1 MLDDIEINIPGGL
14 GFALPRMARV
24 RQIFQDHGLPD
35 VAAAV
40 TEQLNA
46 PGIGESVKPGATIA
60 VGVGSR
66 GVANIGTAVKA
77 LVAGL
82 KARGAEPF
90 IFPAMG
96 SHGGGTVDG
105 QLGVLKGYGITEDQI
120 GAPVRATMDTV
131 IVDTMPDGTPIHMD
145 RYAHQSDGV
154 VLINRV
160 KPHTNFRGDIE
171 SGVTKMMTIGM
182 GKIAGASA
190 IHGTYPMPDFGVMLP
205 RIAKTLMPHIP
216 FLFGIGLVEDAFDNT
231 AVVEAMPADQLF
243 EREAVLQARAKQLMA
258 RLYFTEID
266 VLIIDEIGKEIS
278 GSGFDPNVTGR
289 NIRGIA
295 GFELP
300 KVKKIVL
307 FDVSDAT
314 KGNATGIGSADV
326 ITRRLFSRIDFPV
339 TYANIVTSTYL
350 EGARVPIAMKDEGE
364 AVRLA
369 VKTLNAVA
377 PLDARIV
384 RIRNTL
390 ELSEIMV
397 SESMLDEVRA
407 DDRLEIIAEAA
418 EMALQSAAA

>member
-1 MLDDIEINIPGGL
+1 MLDDVQINIPGGL
-14 GFALPRMARV
+14 EFALPRMARV
-24 RQIFQDHGLPD
+24 RQVFQDHGLPD
-35 VAAAV
+35 VTAAV
-40 TEQLNA
+40 TAELA
-46 PGIGESVKPGATIA
+46 KPGLGDTVKPGATIA

-82 KARGAEPF
+82 KERGAEPF

-96 SHGGGTVDG
+96 SHGGGTVEG
-105 QLGVLKGYGITEDQI
+105 QIGVLKGYGITEEAI

-145 RYAHQSDGV
+145 RYAHEADGV

-160 KPHTNFRGDIE
+160 KPHTNFRGAIE
-171 SGVTKMMTIGM
+171 SGVTKMMIIGM

-190 IHGTYPMPDFGVMLP
+190 VHGTYPMPDFGEMLP
-205 RIAKTLMPHIP
+205 ALAKKLMTHIP
-216 FLFGIGLVEDAFDNT
+216 FLFGIGMVEDAFDNT
-231 AVVEAMPADQLF
+231 AVVEGLPADELF
-243 EREAVLQARAKQLMA
+243 EREAVLQAKAKEFMA
-258 RLYFTEID
+258 RLYTQKID

-289 NIRGIA
+289 NIPGIA
-295 GFELP
+295 GFDLP
-300 KVKKIVL
+300 NVKKIVL

-350 EGARVPIAMKDEGE
+350 EGARVPIAMKDEGD

-384 RIRNTL
+384 RIHNTL
-390 ELSEIMV
+390 ELSEIMM
-397 SESMLDEVRA
+397 SESMLEEIRG
-407 DDRLEIIAEAA
+407 DDRFEILEEPA
-418 EMALQSAAA
+418 EMALQSAA